1 MAKKTDKKNIS
12 LDVTKILKKPRV
24 TEKSSRSLEGNVYT
38 FDIDPRTT
46 KVEVKKA
53 IEVLYNVSPQK
64 VNVVVLKRKNVT
76 VRGRSGVKGGGKKA
90 MVYLKKGDTIEFA

>member
-1 MAKKTDKKNIS
+1 MAKKTDNKNIN
-12 LDVTKILKKPRV
+12 LDVTNILKKPGV
-24 TEKSSRSLEGNVYT
+24 TEKSSRSLENNVYT

-53 IEVLYNVSPQK
+53 IEVLYSISPIK
-64 VNVVVLKRKNVT
+64 VNVVVLKRKKVT